1 MVKPLPRSQVNRF
14 PGSCIKAE
22 NFSGP
27 ASERRMNLLITT
39 DCNLDCP
46 YYFAGSLRKR
56 QGGKE
61 MTLPELE
68 TVLTVMYPE
77 RSPVRLMGGE
87 PTLHSK

>member
-1 MVKPLPRSQVNRF
+1 
-14 PGSCIKAE
+14 
-22 NFSGP
+22 
-27 ASERRMNLLITT
+27 MNLLITA

-46 YYFAGSLRKR
+46 YCFAVSLRKR
-56 QGGKE
+56 LGGKE

-68 TVLTVMYPE
+68 TVLTAMGPE